1 MTLTGMSIPY
11 GYLIG
16 LAFLTIPALP
26 VPRLGERVGTVV
38 FLLCMAINELPF
50 LAIGLLAA
58 STALAFSEGD
68 LTSPVTIAAAVITT
82 ACVASTTWKSV
93 RAQRILQDAMG
104 AITVTRRVSYT
115 RILLHP
121 FPFRPRS
128 VERTANIAY
137 GPAGKRN
144 LMDAYRHRSHPTGAP
159 VLIHFHGGYYAMG
172 RKNTQSRPMLHHLA
186 SRGWLC
192 ISANYRLRPE
202 AGFED
207 HLIDAK
213 RVIAWVREHGHE
225 WGADPERI
233 VLTGS
238 SAGAHM
244 STMAGFTQGRSEYQP
259 GFEEVDTS
267 VSAVVGIGGY
277 YGPYFGRGDDTDPF
291 AQARADA
298 PPIMIVHGDRD
309 SLVHISIARAFAKRL
324 REASCRTVYAELPG
338 AHHGFD
344 VFHSPRFDAVV
355 GAVEAF
361 AAHAWAQD
369 GQIGT
374 ERPQAS
380 G

>member
-1 MTLTGMSIPY
+1 MSIPF

-16 LAFLTIPALP
+16 LAVLAIPAVP
-26 VPRLGERVGTVV
+26 VPRLREGAGTVV
-38 FLLCMAINELPF
+38 FLLCMVVNELPF
-50 LAIGLLAA
+50 LAIAGFAA
-58 STALAFSEGD
+58 STALAYSEGD
-68 LTSPVTIAAAVITT
+68 LTSPLTVGAAVVAAACIGLI
-82 ACVASTTWKSV
+82 TWKGI
-93 RAQRILQDAMG
+93 RTQRVLRDALG
-104 AITVTRRVSYT
+104 DITVTRRVSYL
-115 RILLHP
+115 RLLLHP

-137 GPAGKRN
+137 GTAGKRN
-144 LMDAYRHRSHPTGAP
+144 LMDVYRHRSHPTGAP

-186 SRGWLC
+186 SRGWVC

-225 WGADPERI
+225 WGADPDRI

-267 VSAVVGIGGY
+267 VSAVVGLGGY

-291 AQARADA
+291 AQAHADA
-298 PPIMIVHGDRD
+298 PPVMIVHGDHD

-324 REASCRTVYAELPG
+324 REVSCRTVYAELPG

-355 GAVEAF
+355 DSVEAF
-361 AAHAWAQD
+361 ATRAWSQAP
-369 GQIGT
+369 GQAA
-374 ERPQAS
+374 R
-380 G
+380 